1 MLNTFARLSL
11 LALLLPLAGCR
22 SAYYGTM
29 EKFGVEKRDIM
40 VDRVGD
46 AQTAQEKAREQF
58 VDALESFKAVVKVEA
73 GDLEKTYNTLKS
85 ELERSESRAKD
96 VTDRINSVE
105 TVARDLF
112 KEWDRE
118 LDAYTSDDLRRKS
131 AEQLAATRRQSDQM
145 LAAMRRAESKLEP
158 VLKAL
163 RDQVMF
169 LKHNLNARAI
179 GSIRGEVG
187 RIEADVASLVKD
199 MDAAIREASSFIS
212 SMQSSG
218 N

>member
-1 MLNTFARLSL
+1 M
-11 LALLLPLAGCR
+11 
-22 SAYYGTM
+22 
-29 EKFGVEKRDIM
+29 EKRDIM